1 MDEKEKKD
9 RVDRKK
15 RLSLKNCIFI
25 YWLVLLGIFMTL
37 MVLYG
42 GILLKNS
49 RNEILDN
56 ADTIAEHY
64 GMQIDK
70 DIFSMMEAVN
80 AIYVNNLYYMKIR
93 TRNLDD
99 YEWIG
104 AAYYLERS
112 LGEKADSL
120 DYMGGMFF
128 YDEKRNSMRS
138 VYSDFEFS
146 GIKTELDR
154 EVKKV
159 LEGTAD
165 IQKKYSFTIYEGEC
179 YLIYFFK
186 TGDQYLGFVINL
198 DRYFEVDENLGIF
211 YVFQRNVIA
220 ECGKTYTTEKEVEK
234 ALNSDRVY
242 IGHRGD
248 ILIPVEL
255 ENLDLELVF
264 SFGTLKLSDIWKK
277 PDLWMFVILTPVISF
292 VFFIIIYYKIRSIIL
307 HPIEHITFRINEMK
321 EHEKESGQTKKTE
334 SVQIEEFVLINKR
347 IDEVLEQ
354 MIRLQKDKFEEE
366 QRVREVQMQYYQLQ
380 INPHF
385 FLNCMNT
392 ISLLLN
398 NHSLDAANDMIRSF
412 SSYFRYIFRD
422 QKKPVTVEKE
432 IREIRAYCNIY
443 SLKGGFPILLQTD
456 VKEEAA
462 KCQIPILCIQ
472 TFVENSV
479 KYAAKAGGILKIKIQ
494 AGIIS
499 DEAGG
504 RRLSICISDN
514 GSGYPDEMLEELN
527 RPVMDFQFRS
537 YHVGIDNLKYRIY
550 LMYQETAKWYF
561 YNSPYGGAISEI
573 TLPEVKTENESFDY

>member
-1 MDEKEKKD
+1 M
-9 RVDRKK
+9 DRKK

-479 KYAAKAGGILKIKIQ
+479 QYAAKAGGILKIKIQ

>member
-1 MDEKEKKD
+1 M
-9 RVDRKK
+9 DRKK

-422 QKKPVTVEKE
+422 QKKPVTGEKE

>member
-1 MDEKEKKD
+1 M
-9 RVDRKK
+9 DRKK
-15 RLSLKNCIFI
+15 RLSLKYCIFI

>member
-1 MDEKEKKD
+1 M
-9 RVDRKK
+9 DRKK